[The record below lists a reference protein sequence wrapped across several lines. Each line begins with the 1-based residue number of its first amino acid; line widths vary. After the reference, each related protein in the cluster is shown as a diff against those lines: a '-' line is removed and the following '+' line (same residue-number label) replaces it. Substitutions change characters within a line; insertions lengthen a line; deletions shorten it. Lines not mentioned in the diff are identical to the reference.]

1 MHEPL
6 VAELSALLG
15 EVGPV
20 LAVDTSGTAAS
31 FCCLGFG
38 AEPVR
43 ELSLDA
49 SATPSEALAKS
60 LADVCAVSGFEL
72 SSLRGLVVGIGPGSF
87 TGLRVGL
94 ALVKGLA
101 LGLGIPVYGT
111 SSLAMLAASCG
122 AGLVATAV
130 ASRRGEIFAALYD
143 VDGHGQVTVVLPDVA
158 THAAGFAAAAAD
170 AAKEQAVRWCGSAV
184 ADMVQTGVIS
194 SEVVRPTTLRSGFG
208 ILHVAHRLRRREADS
223 LSGIVPSYLKLS
235 EPELRA
241 LQS

>member
-20 LAVDTSGTAAS
+20 LAVDTSGTSAS

-60 LADVCAVSGFEL
+60 LADVCTESGFEL
-72 SSLRGLVVGIGPGSF
+72 NRLSGLVVGIGPGSF

-101 LGLGIPVYGT
+101 LGLGAPVYGT

-122 AGLVATAV
+122 PGLVATAV
-130 ASRRGEIFAALYD
+130 ASRRGEIFAAMYD
-143 VDGHGQVTVVLPDVA
+143 VGVRGQVTIVLPDAA
-158 THAAGFAAAAAD
+158 THAAGFAAAVAD
-170 AAKEQAVRWCGSAV
+170 AANGQVVRWCGSAV
-184 ADMVQTGVIS
+184 SDMVQAGVVS
-194 SEVVRPTTLRSGFG
+194 SAVAQPTALRSGFG

-241 LQS
+241 LQA